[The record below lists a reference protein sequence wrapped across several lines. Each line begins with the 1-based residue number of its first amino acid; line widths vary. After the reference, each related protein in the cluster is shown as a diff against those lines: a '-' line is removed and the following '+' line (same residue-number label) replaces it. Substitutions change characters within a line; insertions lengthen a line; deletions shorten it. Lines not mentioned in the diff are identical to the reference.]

1 MAAEAGGAATLV
13 AQEERAEHEPQLKYE
28 RLGGDVGS
36 ILASDGASCLK
47 ASTKILALGTQQG
60 VIHILDYSGN
70 EVCGGTVCGGTVGPA
85 HLPALVASCD
95 HRLECQLQRSHVAR
109 RLQVKRLQTSSSAII
124 DLSFDR
130 SEEYLASCSQDGVV
144 VVSLCTR
151 GCSSRLQH
159 GAARTALVVPVWS
172 GMLCAP
178 DHTLPLSAAPGAD
191 LQPVHGQADQVRVQV
206 AGQGTSRSSVEPCKE
221 RPQTCMLGG

>member
-159 GAARTALVVPVWS
+159 GACGACLVWHAVCAGPHAAALCRAWRRS
-172 GMLCAP
+172 TTC
-178 DHTLPLSAAPGAD
+178 T
-191 LQPVHGQADQVRVQV
+191 R
-206 AGQGTSRSSVEPCKE
+206 TSRPSTSSSGRPGYVTVE
-221 RPQTCMLGG
+221 R